1 MVKWIVQ
8 ADSAHQVGL
17 KTTLHT
23 VLIAGYWCCTR
34 WWRNFGAFG
43 DVLANLQQPAELW
56 TNGCETHSS
65 NSTCCNSTHS
75 SLQLTILY
83 TVLYTVLCLH
93 GDASRYF
100 NSSYFNLLHRTFSPN
115 RCVLYF
121 SKWIVIVVVDIFN
134 CLCLYFSSSFPWF
147 RCRTTPAAN
156 ATPARKQERR
166 QEDYDFIFFVSIA
179 TTKCPAGAVCGLI
192 YNFYIMLQ
200 TPMPGRTRGS

>member
-1 MVKWIVQ
+1 MDSTGRFSASSWSKNNPPHCSDCRLLMLYKVVKKLWSLWRCSGQ
-8 ADSAHQVGL
+8 LATTSRAMDKWMWNTLLQLHMLQLHAFKSP
-17 KTTLHT
+17 TTLH
-23 VLIAGYWCCTR
+23 CTLPPR
-34 WWRNFGAFG
+34 WRIVN
-43 DVLANLQQPAELW
+43 
-56 TNGCETHSS
+56 
-65 NSTCCNSTHS
+65 
-75 SLQLTILY
+75 
-83 TVLYTVLCLH
+83 
-93 GDASRYF
+93 ASRYF

-121 SKWIVIVVVDIFN
+121 SNWIVIVVVDIFN

-179 TTKCPAGAVCGLI
+179 TTKCPTGAVCGLI
-192 YNFYIMLQ
+192 YNFYKMLQ